1 MGADKAERA
10 RRSLYYGLTVTVG
23 WGILCALYNQFLP
36 HTLVGIFTRDEA
48 VLAAGC
54 EYMRAYAFDCVFAA
68 VHFCFSGYFCGDQK
82 SMISFIHNI
91 TAILLVRIPG
101 AWLASKFFPGSLY
114 PMGWA
119 APLGSLLSAV
129 ICVGFYVHYRKMEK

>member
-1 MGADKAERA
+1 M
-10 RRSLYYGLTVTVG
+10 
-23 WGILCALYNQFLP
+23 
-36 HTLVGIFTRDEA
+36 
-48 VLAAGC
+48 LAAGC